1 MLAETAGATVPSA
14 HSCELVLA
22 MQAPCRHQH
31 VDTAPM
37 LPVTSEKWQATIT
50 AEGRHEEFVV
60 GFS

>member
-1 MLAETAGATVPSA
+1 MPSA